1 MILIGFKTGIF
12 PLPKKYPSESN
23 CWKEDAMDS
32 SKFLLKGSNGL
43 SSSVQR
49 IKSPKNKNRNIWWVN

>member
-12 PLPKKYPSESN
+12 PLPKKCPSESN

-32 SKFLLKGSNGL
+32 SEFLLKGSDEL

-49 IKSPKNKNRNIWWVN
+49 IKSLKNMN